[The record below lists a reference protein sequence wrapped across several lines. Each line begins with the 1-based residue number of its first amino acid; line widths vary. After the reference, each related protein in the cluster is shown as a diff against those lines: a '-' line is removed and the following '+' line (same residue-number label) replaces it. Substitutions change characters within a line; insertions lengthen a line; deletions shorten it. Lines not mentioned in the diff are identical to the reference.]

1 MWVLLGGVDFVGDG
15 RLRKR
20 VWLWH
25 LWLFVWVV
33 EYCGGLSWVVA
44 GIALLE
50 SIANVDARALAT
62 LRDSDSTGPSQRLD
76 HVDGVRDGLTFAAL
90 RVELSVAD
98 DLAQPGW
105 LLLGEAFVL
114 TDVTEALNCW
124 VLCFGFLH
132 GCR

>member
-1 MWVLLGGVDFVGDG
+1 LRGQGFVGDG
-15 RLRKR
+15 RLIFR

-25 LWLFVWVV
+25 LWLLVWVV
-33 EYCGGLSWVVA
+33 EYRGRLSWVVA

-114 TDVTEALNCW
+114 TDVTEALNCR
-124 VLCFGFLH
+124 VLCFSFLH

>member
-1 MWVLLGGVDFVGDG
+1 MVIWRGQGFRGLG
-15 RLRKR
+15 RLLTR
-20 VWLWH
+20 VWLCH
-25 LWLFVWVV
+25 LWLLVWVV
-33 EYCGGLSWVVA
+33 EYRGGLSWVVA

>member
-1 MWVLLGGVDFVGDG
+1 MRGQGFVGDG
-15 RLRKR
+15 RLIFR

-25 LWLFVWVV
+25 LWLLVWVV
-33 EYCGGLSWVVA
+33 EYRGRLSWVVA

-90 RVELSVAD
+90 RVELGVAD

-114 TDVTEALNCW
+114 TDVTEALNCR